1 MQTENPSIID
11 FSQIIS
17 DNYKNLTKSEK
28 RIANYLR
35 KNQEESAFLSA
46 GEIADRLGLSE
57 ATLVRFARTLGF
69 NSYPAMRTVLQDAFR
84 RRVTHSARLRTR
96 LEDLREVGD
105 IFDRL
110 VVSEIDYLTQSLET
124 IDRQSLNQA
133 VEMIR
138 SRKRI
143 FVFGV
148 GPSVSLVNLL
158 EIRLGRFGRQVI
170 PLTTAGREMLE
181 PLLLMTD
188 QDLLFVICFF
198 DISGAL
204 QLILEY
210 ANEIHCPV
218 IMLTDTLGSI
228 IGDKADVVLSA
239 KRGPVSEFHSLVVP
253 MTIINTMLLA
263 VAQEDQGYV
272 MTNLDK
278 LDQMRARLKKTNEY
292 NLLGR
297 MD

>member
-1 MQTENPSIID
+1 MQIENQSIID

-69 NSYPAMRTVLQDAFR
+69 SSYPAMRTVLQENFR
-84 RRVTHSARLRTR
+84 RRVTHSARLRSR
-96 LEDLREVGD
+96 LDDLREAGD

-124 IDRQSLNQA
+124 IDRQSLNRA

-138 SRKRI
+138 SRKRV

-148 GPSVSLVNLL
+148 GPSVSLVNLM
-158 EIRLGRFGRQVI
+158 EIRLGRFGWQVI

-204 QLILEY
+204 QLILDY
-210 ANEIHCPV
+210 ANGIKCPV

-228 IGDKADVVLSA
+228 IGDKAEVVLSA

-253 MTIINTMLLA
+253 MTIINSLLLA
-263 VAQEDQGYV
+263 VAQEERGQV
-272 MTNLDK
+272 MDNLDK
-278 LDQMRARLKKTNEY
+278 LDQMRERLKQTN
-292 NLLGR
+292 GSIT
-297 MD
+297 